1 MIKIGIIEMVV
12 LFVLFMMLAY
22 IGVSMKGI
30 LIFYFILL
38 GVTGL
43 LSFILCKSK
52 KKQKEEK
59 HAQ

>member
-1 MIKIGIIEMVV
+1 MIKIGIIEMVA
-12 LFVLFMMLAY
+12 LFVLFMILAY

-30 LIFYFILL
+30 LIVYFILL

-59 HAQ
+59 HAK

>member
-1 MIKIGIIEMVV
+1 MIKIGIIEIVA
-12 LFVLFMMLAY
+12 LFVLFMILAY

-30 LIFYFILL
+30 LIVYFILL
-38 GVTGL
+38 GVTAL

>member
-1 MIKIGIIEMVV
+1 MIKLGIIEMVI
-12 LFVLFMMLAY
+12 LFVLFMLLAY

-30 LIFYFILL
+30 LIVYFILL

-52 KKQKEEK
+52 KKQREE
-59 HAQ
+59 

>member
-1 MIKIGIIEMVV
+1 MIKIGIIEIVI
-12 LFVLFMMLAY
+12 LFVLFMTLAY

-30 LIFYFILL
+30 LMVYFILL

>member
-1 MIKIGIIEMVV
+1 MIKIGIIEIVA
-12 LFVLFMMLAY
+12 LFVLFMILAY

-30 LIFYFILL
+30 LIVYFILL
-38 GVTGL
+38 VVTGL